1 MLEQTLE
8 LPDQG
13 GSGFFAVLLV
23 EVLAAS
29 EDDSVRDG
37 AMALNLATNL
47 FQRAQTPA
55 HGAVVALAYAETGD
69 FEQAVAW
76 QQRLIDNLERAGA
89 AAALPGT
96 PGNGW
101 EAYRALQPIRAPWR
115 PLTRPQRTRRA

>member
-1 MLEQTLE
+1 
-8 LPDQG
+8 
-13 GSGFFAVLLV
+13 VLLA

-55 HGAVVALAYAETGD
+55 HGAVVALAYAATGD

-89 AAALPGT
+89 GAALPDAR
-96 PGNGW
+96 
-101 EAYRALQPIRAPWR
+101 ERLAAYQAERPIRAPWR
-115 PLTRPQRTRRA
+115 R